1 MSSIMRRRNGLIECF
16 VVVMGG
22 LVLQLNLNTGQT
34 HPVNYLLQRCPLYR
48 EQRERFRSLAKPRHR

>member
-1 MSSIMRRRNGLIECF
+1 
-16 VVVMGG
+16 MGG

-48 EQRERFRSLAKPRHR
+48 EQRERFCCVQIRSRYARLLGT